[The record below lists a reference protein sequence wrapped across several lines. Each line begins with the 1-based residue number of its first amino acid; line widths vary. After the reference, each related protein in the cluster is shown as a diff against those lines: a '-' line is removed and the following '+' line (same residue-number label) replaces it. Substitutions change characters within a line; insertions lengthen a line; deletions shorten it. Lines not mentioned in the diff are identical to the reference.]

1 MKLSFYGQA
10 CFTLETNKHKIAI
23 DPWLS
28 GNPLFKGDLKDIPKL
43 DAILVTHAH
52 GDHLGDTLAL
62 AKRDDALIICNF
74 ELGNILHF
82 KEPNAKIHTM
92 HIGGSFA
99 FPFGQV
105 KMTPALH
112 GSGYIEAGHVYDG
125 GLACGFLIHAEEMN
139 IYHAGDTGL
148 SVEMT
153 LLEDEQIDVAL
164 LPIGGNY
171 TMDVKDALKAIDMI
185 KPKKVVPMHYNTFDL
200 IQAEPKLLEKNDQG
214 SEIFLIEP
222 GASIEL

>member
-1 MKLSFYGQA
+1 MKLQFYGQA
-10 CFTLETNKHKIAI
+10 CFVLDTDSHRIVI
-23 DPWLS
+23 DPWFK
-28 GNPLFKGDLKDIPKL
+28 GNPLYQGTLEDVPRV

-52 GDHLGDTLAL
+52 GDHLGDTLEL

-82 KEPNAKIHTM
+82 QEPSAKIHTM
-92 HIGGSFA
+92 HIGGSYT
-99 FPFGQV
+99 FPFGTV

-125 GLACGFLIHAEEMN
+125 GLACGFLMDLKGQK

-148 SVEMT
+148 SVEMS
-153 LLEDEQIDVAL
+153 LLEDAHIDWAL

-171 TMDVKDALKAIDMI
+171 TMDVKDALKAIALI

-200 IQAEPKLLEKNDQG
+200 IQAEPKELEKNEVG
-214 SEIFLIEP
+214 ANIVIVEANEI
-222 GASIEL
+222 IEL